1 MFETVYSEKLVAALP
16 QSHPLNKKK
25 SLKLSDLANEPFILQ
40 PHPPSPHTDNT
51 IQIFA
56 NAGFTPQIVQTVEEI
71 HTALGLVAAGIGI
84 TLLPSS
90 IQNTQNRGIVY
101 RNLINPTPVLEMKM
115 GYRADE
121 TSPALVRFIETVHSL
136 NLSITSDE
144 A

>member
-1 MFETVYSEKLVAALP
+1 M
-16 QSHPLNKKK
+16 NKKK

-40 PHPPSPHTDNT
+40 PPPPSPHANNT
-51 IQIFA
+51 MQIFA
-56 NAGFTPQIVQTVEEI
+56 NAGITLQIVQTVEET

-90 IQNTQNRGIVY
+90 IQKMQIRGIVY
-101 RNLINPTPVLEMKM
+101 RNLINPTPVLEMKL

-121 TSPALVRFIETVHSL
+121 TSRALASFIETVHSI
-136 NLSITSDE
+136 NLLVASDE